1 MNFYEKLKHAAQLNR
16 SLVCVGLDPDLKKLP
31 ACLAGKKN
39 PIFEFNKAII
49 DATRDWVCCYKPQIA
64 YYAGQGAEAE
74 LKMTIDY
81 IREQAPLMPVILDAK
96 RSDIGSTAEMYAR
109 EAFEQYNADA
119 VTVNPYMGFDTLK
132 PFLDYEDRGVV
143 VLCRNSNPNSGDL
156 QNLMCDGKMVYE
168 HVAELARDKWNY
180 NRNVALV
187 VGAGNI
193 WRGVMGRSGGMD
205 RVNADYMG
213 MLATVM
219 NALCLRDF
227 FTAAG
232 VPAIVQS
239 SIGMEPIAPR
249 YDRVKAIRALEAGQ
263 LVIFAGGTGSPFFTT
278 DTTAVLRALETDCDA
293 VLKATKVDGV
303 YTADPMKDP
312 SARRFATLSFDE
324 ALSRQ
329 LKVMDSTAFSMCRD
343 NDLPIIVFNFSDPES
358 FEAVLAGDTSYG
370 TIVS

>member
-1 MNFYEKLKHAAQLNR
+1 MNQTFRFNRVLLKISGEALKGAQDH
-16 SLVCVGLDPDLKKLP
+16 GYD
-31 ACLAGKKN
+31 
-39 PIFEFNKAII
+39 
-49 DATRDWVCCYKPQIA
+49 
-64 YYAGQGAEAE
+64 AEAVR
-74 LKMTIDY
+74 KVVRQVKKIMD
-81 IREQAPLMPVILDAK
+81 Q
-96 RSDIGSTAEMYAR
+96 
-109 EAFEQYNADA
+109 
-119 VTVNPYMGFDTLK
+119 
-132 PFLDYEDRGVV
+132 GV
-143 VLCRNSNPNSGDL
+143 
-156 QNLMCDGKMVYE
+156 E
-168 HVAELARDKWNY
+168 
-180 NRNVALV
+180 VALV

-232 VPAIVQS
+232 IPAVVQS
-239 SIGMEPIAPR
+239 AIKMEPIASGINR
-249 YDRVKAIRALEAGQ
+249 DAAVKALESGQ

-303 YTADPMKDP
+303 YTADPVKDP
-312 SARRFATLSFDE
+312 SAQRFAELSFDE
-324 ALSRQ
+324 ALARQ

-343 NDLPIIVFNFSDPES
+343 NDLPIIVFNFGEEGS
-358 FEAVLAGDTSYG
+358 FERILAGDTSAG

>member
-1 MNFYEKLKHAAQLNR
+1 MNQKFRFNRVLLKISGEALKGAQDH
-16 SLVCVGLDPDLKKLP
+16 GYD
-31 ACLAGKKN
+31 
-39 PIFEFNKAII
+39 
-49 DATRDWVCCYKPQIA
+49 
-64 YYAGQGAEAE
+64 AEAVR
-74 LKMTIDY
+74 KVVRQVKKIMD
-81 IREQAPLMPVILDAK
+81 Q
-96 RSDIGSTAEMYAR
+96 
-109 EAFEQYNADA
+109 
-119 VTVNPYMGFDTLK
+119 
-132 PFLDYEDRGVV
+132 GV
-143 VLCRNSNPNSGDL
+143 
-156 QNLMCDGKMVYE
+156 E
-168 HVAELARDKWNY
+168 
-180 NRNVALV
+180 VALV

-232 VPAIVQS
+232 IPAVVQS
-239 SIGMEPIAPR
+239 AIKMEPIASGINR
-249 YDRVKAIRALEAGQ
+249 DAAVKALESGQ

-303 YTADPMKDP
+303 YTADPVKDP
-312 SARRFATLSFDE
+312 SAQRFAELSFDE
-324 ALSRQ
+324 ALARQ

-343 NDLPIIVFNFSDPES
+343 NDLPIIVFNFGEEGS
-358 FEAVLAGDTSYG
+358 FERILAGDTSVG

>member
-1 MNFYEKLKHAAQLNR
+1 MNQKFRFNRVLLKISGEALKGAQDH
-16 SLVCVGLDPDLKKLP
+16 GYD
-31 ACLAGKKN
+31 
-39 PIFEFNKAII
+39 
-49 DATRDWVCCYKPQIA
+49 
-64 YYAGQGAEAE
+64 AEAVR
-74 LKMTIDY
+74 KVVRQVKKIMD
-81 IREQAPLMPVILDAK
+81 Q
-96 RSDIGSTAEMYAR
+96 
-109 EAFEQYNADA
+109 
-119 VTVNPYMGFDTLK
+119 
-132 PFLDYEDRGVV
+132 GV
-143 VLCRNSNPNSGDL
+143 
-156 QNLMCDGKMVYE
+156 E
-168 HVAELARDKWNY
+168 
-180 NRNVALV
+180 VALV

-232 VPAIVQS
+232 IPAVVQS
-239 SIGMEPIAPR
+239 AIKMEPIASGINR
-249 YDRVKAIRALEAGQ
+249 DAAVKALESGQ

-303 YTADPMKDP
+303 YTADPVKDP
-312 SARRFATLSFDE
+312 SAQRFAEHSFDE
-324 ALSRQ
+324 ALARQ

-343 NDLPIIVFNFSDPES
+343 NDLPIIVFNFGEEGS
-358 FEAVLAGDTSYG
+358 FERILAGDTSAG

>member
-1 MNFYEKLKHAAQLNR
+1 MNQKFRFNRVLLKISGEALKGAQDH
-16 SLVCVGLDPDLKKLP
+16 GYD
-31 ACLAGKKN
+31 
-39 PIFEFNKAII
+39 
-49 DATRDWVCCYKPQIA
+49 
-64 YYAGQGAEAE
+64 AEAVR
-74 LKMTIDY
+74 KVVRQVKKIMD
-81 IREQAPLMPVILDAK
+81 Q
-96 RSDIGSTAEMYAR
+96 
-109 EAFEQYNADA
+109 
-119 VTVNPYMGFDTLK
+119 
-132 PFLDYEDRGVV
+132 GV
-143 VLCRNSNPNSGDL
+143 
-156 QNLMCDGKMVYE
+156 E
-168 HVAELARDKWNY
+168 
-180 NRNVALV
+180 VALV

-232 VPAIVQS
+232 IPAVVQS
-239 SIGMEPIAPR
+239 AIKMEPIASGINR
-249 YDRVKAIRALEAGQ
+249 DAAVKALESGQ

-303 YTADPMKDP
+303 YTADPLKDP
-312 SARRFATLSFDE
+312 SAQRFAELSFDE
-324 ALSRQ
+324 ALARQ

-343 NDLPIIVFNFSDPES
+343 NDLPIIVFNFGEEGS
-358 FEAVLAGDTSYG
+358 FERILAGDTSAG